1 MLRLRADLPGIL
13 SAYPV
18 MLAYLYGSVAE
29 GRATTSSDVDIALVF
44 IAESNLTSYERIR
57 AELNITAEVERL
69 CGIAEADVRSID
81 NAPLKVQGRVI
92 TAGILIYSR
101 DESFRITYE
110 NRIRSRYFDYLPT
123 AHMIQKEFYKRIEQE
138 GFHIARSRPD

>member
-1 MLRLRADLPGIL
+1 MLRLRTDLPGIL

-29 GRATTSSDVDIALVF
+29 GRATPSSDVDLALVF
-44 IAESNLTSYERIR
+44 DADSDLTSYERIR
-57 AELNITAEVERL
+57 IELNITSEMELR

-81 NAPLKVQGRVI
+81 IAPLKVQGRVI

-101 DESFRITYE
+101 DESFRIGYE

-138 GFHIARSRPD
+138 GFNIARSRPD